1 MKNVYEGLIENL
13 ADERM
18 DNIVAKNKRF
28 RIAEKNLKEA
38 LGKYDKLSLPE
49 ADAKIID
56 NVINAFSDQS
66 KVYGELAYEQG
77 MKDTVKLLKKIG
89 VIRK

>member
-1 MKNVYEGLIENL
+1 MKNVYEGLIEHL

-28 RIAEKNLKEA
+28 RMAEKNLKEA

-49 ADAKIID
+49 TDAKAVD
-56 NVINAFSDQS
+56 KVINAFSDQS
-66 KVYGELAYEQG
+66 KVYGEIAYEQG
-77 MKDTVKLLKKIG
+77 MKDAVKLLKKID
-89 VIRK
+89 VL

>member
-1 MKNVYEGLIENL
+1 MKNIYKGLIENL

-28 RIAEKNLKEA
+28 RMAEKNLKEA

-49 ADAKIID
+49 ADAKVVD
-56 NVINAFSDQS
+56 NAINAISEQS
-66 KVYGELAYEQG
+66 RVYGELAYTLG
-77 MKDTVKLLKKIG
+77 MKDAVKLLKKIG
-89 VIRK
+89 VIGK